1 MPHVPHCHNTYPL
14 IKYLSGLRYLFT
26 FPLFALLIQVS
37 LCQIQCYQRLDAA
50 VSFFLARVIH
60 LLAVRGHMDIF
71 FCFIVCFQFSLSD
84 SLFLRIIHHHT
95 LVHKYV
101 SDPGCSVLR

>member
-50 VSFFLARVIH
+50 VSFFFWPGLFTS
-60 LLAVRGHMDIF
+60 LLSEGTWT
-71 FCFIVCFQFSLSD
+71 FS
-84 SLFLRIIHHHT
+84 F
-95 LVHKYV
+95 
-101 SDPGCSVLR
+101 VL